1 MPEKLVM
8 LVFLRLAL
16 LAIISLPEGSQRR
29 KHEKAKHG
37 NNATFHILLMVQQDT
52 YSRISQL
59 IEFGKN
65 KVLHRW

>member
-1 MPEKLVM
+1 MAEKLVM

-37 NNATFHILLMVQQDT
+37 NNATFHILQQ
-52 YSRISQL
+52 Q
-59 IEFGKN
+59 
-65 KVLHRW
+65 